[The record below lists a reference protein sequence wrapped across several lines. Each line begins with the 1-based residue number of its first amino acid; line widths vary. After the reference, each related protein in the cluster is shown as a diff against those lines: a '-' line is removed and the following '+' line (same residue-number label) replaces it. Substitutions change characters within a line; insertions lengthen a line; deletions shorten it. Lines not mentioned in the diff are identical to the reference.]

1 MSVEGGYL
9 NNNISSMKQVTSK
22 EIKALRKLVLSL
34 WRGMPLCYS
43 NMSPGCKVVFLMG
56 RLHELEKET
65 KPS

>member
-43 NMSPGCKVVFLMG
+43 KYESRV
-56 RLHELEKET
+56 
-65 KPS
+65 